1 MAWVEIPA
9 SRHMWVEFLFVL
21 SFAPRGFSP
30 GTPPVVSSLLKPTF
44 PNSNSIRNQ
53 VDEVSLS
60 GCVAS
65 KSLLFSF
72 VHRQSSTTAS
82 FICLNE
88 NEPTG
93 STVEA
98 NKRFL
103 HSVVLLQ

>member
-1 MAWVEIPA
+1 MAWVQIPA
-9 SRHMWVEFLFVL
+9 SRHMWVDFLFVL

-30 GTPPVVSSLLKPTF
+30 GTPVVPFLLKPTF

-53 VDEVSLS
+53 VDEVPLS

-88 NEPTG
+88 NEPAG
-93 STVEA
+93 STEKGVGT
-98 NKRFL
+98 R
-103 HSVVLLQ
+103 

>member
-1 MAWVEIPA
+1 MFSSSAPHHHHILRVS
-9 SRHMWVEFLFVL
+9 SRRA
-21 SFAPRGFSP
+21 FAPRDFSP
-30 GTPPVVSSLLKPTF
+30 GTPVVSSPLKPTF

-98 NKRFL
+98 KKRFL
-103 HSVVLLQ
+103 HCVVLQQ